1 MSKIYREQ
9 AIGLAREL
17 KLTEDGIRGTMGWIE
32 PRVKPEVYEKI
43 KTVIKQSIRY
53 GVIKHL
59 IEIQE
64 VKEEENERA

>member
-32 PRVKPEVYEKI
+32 PKVSAEVYEKI
-43 KTVIKQSIRY
+43 KTVIRQSIRY

-59 IEIQE
+59 IQIQE
-64 VKEEENERA
+64 VKEEEHETD

>member
-1 MSKIYREQ
+1 MTKPRRDH
-9 AIGLAREL
+9 AVGLAREL
-17 KLTEDGIRGTMGWIE
+17 KKTEDGIRGTMGWIE

-59 IEIQE
+59 IQIQE
-64 VKEEENERA
+64 VKEEENDQI